1 MRLSRKGRKRL
12 QPQKEAAAAAR
23 RLREQSAMRM
33 TRSRRRHM
41 QQQEFLRQG
50 AAAVSLGS
58 LGLLPAVAAEAA
70 SVHTFTEVPEA
81 LQSLRDSR
89 DRIRDFA
96 AAKRNVREAADA
108 LVQAEAALQQ
118 ARQSERDA
126 AAALATSRQELDEA
140 ERRLQRVTEEL
151 SRAKAESAARTQEA
165 LAAQRA
171 AADFLPHISAQQ
183 TIVSEL
189 LADRQTVQ
197 GNYAAV
203 VEQMRTYE
211 QQQENLEA
219 IIEQAWQSVN
229 YEQNRLYDV
238 IAKVNA
244 ARQASGMVADRSGEL
259 APLAARLQE
268 LDAAIDESEAALD
281 ALDAQLD
288 ALVAARE
295 AAEDAERDARQWVA
309 DLTGQQDDAQTDIQQ
324 RQQDVADGI
333 KWSQEAA
340 AYVAEA
346 SQALQDTQ
354 LWKQQADD
362 SLAHFGEGWGA
373 GLGFEY
379 YTWRGAGQH
388 GYQLYQPIGFYA
400 AEKQW
405 DFSLST
411 GWLDSDTGLRKGH
424 VRGWTDTTLGMVLKN
439 NHRQYDVHYLL
450 TVNVPTGVSNVHQNA
465 MMADGLARYNSFSE
479 GWQVTPGIEVTRHI
493 TGRDSL
499 TGRLSYIIRGDYS
512 YHSSVAKSLSAA
524 DLSYDAV
531 RAYAAARGID
541 LSRVQDVETEDRIDP
556 SNQFRQDLTYRHSG
570 EHDQFSAQLTHIN
583 ASHSYYRRQLYSYW
597 ERGREYV
604 LDDRAVALDGRN
616 DDGEDWILRLYGNQ
630 DIDERDSWQYYLI
643 GSYQE
648 GTTASS
654 MRRYYGGLGWR
665 HQFDRQQA
673 VYILLGY
680 GETNGQSYNWRTGT
694 EENGRRSKSVLLGY
708 DYRCNER
715 AALAAKLETYTID
728 GDDTD
733 SYHGWNMS
741 LMYNHTF

>member
-41 QQQEFLRQG
+41 QQQEFLLQG

-379 YTWRGAGQH
+379 YTWRGAGQR

-665 HQFDRQQA
+665 HQFDWQQA